1 MAERIEQGI
10 SETYRGDNHLELHD
24 DHLQSRSFI
33 ETTVNCD
40 RLVNRLESMNFL
52 RDVAL
57 KLGVEN
63 TRKHLVPYLTHLIIA
78 EKLSELKNLA
88 EVLGEFE
95 NYVGGPKYAHIL
107 LLPLEEL
114 AGAKV
119 NDVRMAAI
127 KSLQT
132 LADIMEVID
141 LENFFIPF
149 IASLT
154 MNDESAKRMS
164 VSHLFTTVYMRVSPK
179 YQSDLIDYHC
189 FLSLDSSPAVR
200 QNAANNL
207 VDFSEV
213 VHMSIFDSKLT
224 PRLEQFSFDQNE
236 HVRIL
241 ALSTAITI
249 SKKFDVSYTKEIILP
264 IVLNSINDPSCG
276 VRSILIKNIAKNLI
290 ELPEDRLICSLKAF
304 IINSSWKM
312 RNTGAIYLYI
322 LAIQKGLKFFED
334 YLEQSFLILL
344 TDPKSTVQQTAM
356 DVFKQLVT
364 EFGMDWAQTYIV
376 PYLIKLSYS
385 RNTYNKMAFLS
396 FAKVCAIIMCIQ
408 FRILNINMKENAVE

>member
-1 MAERIEQGI
+1 MAERIEQGTPK
-10 SETYRGDNHLELHD
+10 TYRGDNHLELND
-24 DHLQSRSFI
+24 DNNCDRSFI
-33 ETTVNCD
+33 EATVNCD
-40 RLVNRLESMNFL
+40 RLVNRLESMPFL

-57 KLGVEN
+57 KLGAEN

-78 EKLSELKNLA
+78 EQLSELKDLA

-95 NYVGGPKYAHIL
+95 IYVGGPKYAHIL

-114 AGAKV
+114 TGVKV
-119 NDVRMAAI
+119 GNVRMAAI

-141 LENFFIPF
+141 LENYFIPF

-154 MNDESAKRMS
+154 MNDRCAKRCS

-189 FLSLDSSPAVR
+189 FLSLDSLPSVR

-207 VDFSEV
+207 VDFSEI

-241 ALSTAITI
+241 ALSIAITI
-249 SKKFDVSYTKEIILP
+249 SKKFDVSYTKQTILP
-264 IVLNSINDPSCG
+264 IVLNSINDPSCE
-276 VRSILIKNIAKNLI
+276 VRSILIKNIAKDLI
-290 ELPEDRLICSLKAF
+290 VLPEDRLICCLKAF
-304 IINSSWKM
+304 IISDSWKM

-334 YLEQSFLILL
+334 YLEQPFLILL

-356 DVFKQLVT
+356 DVFKLLVT

-376 PYLIKLSYS
+376 PYLTKISYS

-396 FAKVCAIIMCIQ
+396 FAKVCATLMSIQ
-408 FRILNINMKENAVE
+408 FRALNI

>member
-1 MAERIEQGI
+1 MAERIEQATP
-10 SETYRGDNHLELHD
+10 ETYRSDYPLVVNDGMND
-24 DHLQSRSFI
+24 RSFI
-33 ETTVNCD
+33 EATMNCD

-57 KLGVEN
+57 KLGPEN

-95 NYVGGPKYAHIL
+95 YFVGGPKYAHIL

-114 AGAKV
+114 AGAKLGG
-119 NDVRMAAI
+119 VRMAAI

-141 LENFFIPF
+141 LENYFIPL

-154 MNDESAKRMS
+154 MNDKCTKRCS

-179 YQSDLIDYHC
+179 HQSDLMDYHC
-189 FLSLDSSPAVR
+189 FLSLDVLPSVR

-241 ALSTAITI
+241 ALSIAITI
-249 SKKFDVSYTKEIILP
+249 SKKFDVSYTKQMILP
-264 IVLNSINDPSCG
+264 IVLNSINDPSCE
-276 VRSILIKNIAKNLI
+276 VRSILIKNIAKLLEIGVSCLKLTENIMKVLISLTKDQQIEVRLQSVSVLYDCTVVLYENLTYT
-290 ELPEDRLICSLKAF
+290 EATKLVTK
-304 IINSSWKM
+304 
-312 RNTGAIYLYI
+312 
-322 LAIQKGLKFFED
+322 
-334 YLEQSFLILL
+334 FLIPTLCDL
-344 TDPKSTVQQTAM
+344 SHDS
-356 DVFKQLVT
+356 DVKCKLEVPAVLAK
-364 EFGMDWAQTYIV
+364 FG
-376 PYLIKLSYS
+376 K
-385 RNTYNKMAFLS
+385 
-396 FAKVCAIIMCIQ
+396 IMP
-408 FRILNINMKENAVE
+408 NVV